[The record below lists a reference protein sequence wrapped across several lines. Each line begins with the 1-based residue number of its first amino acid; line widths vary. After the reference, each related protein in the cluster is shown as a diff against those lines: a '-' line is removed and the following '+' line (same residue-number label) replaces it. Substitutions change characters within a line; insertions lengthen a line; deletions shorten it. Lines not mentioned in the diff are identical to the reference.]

1 MANTDGGE
9 QARKLVEFVI
19 KEIVDNPEAV
29 KVERED
35 DDLGVKIN
43 VSVHPD
49 DMGKVIG
56 KQRSMYESIRTLIH
70 VIGAKSKQRISL
82 FILEPN
88 T

>member
-1 MANTDGGE
+1 MQTEGGE
-9 QARKLVEFVI
+9 QARKLVEFVV
-19 KEIVDNPEAV
+19 KEIVDVPDV
-29 KVERED
+29 VVVTRED
-35 DDLGVKIN
+35 DDLGIKIN
-43 VSVHPD
+43 VVVHPS

-70 VIGAKSKQRISL
+70 VIGAKNKQRISL

>member
-1 MANTDGGE
+1 MEND
-9 QARKLVEFVI
+9 QQFLDQVVKSL
-19 KEIVDNPEAV
+19 VDNPSAV
-29 KVERED
+29 VINRSVDEM
-35 DDLGVKIN
+35 GVLLTLT
-43 VSVHPD
+43 VHPD

-70 VIGAKSKQRISL
+70 VIGAKNKQRISL

>member
-1 MANTDGGE
+1 MTDIDGGE
-9 QARKLVEFVI
+9 KARKLVEFIVT
-19 KEIVDNPEAV
+19 EIVDSPEAV
-29 KVERED
+29 KVTRED
-35 DDLGVKIN
+35 DDLGIKIN
-43 VSVHPD
+43 VSVSPE

-88 T
+88 A